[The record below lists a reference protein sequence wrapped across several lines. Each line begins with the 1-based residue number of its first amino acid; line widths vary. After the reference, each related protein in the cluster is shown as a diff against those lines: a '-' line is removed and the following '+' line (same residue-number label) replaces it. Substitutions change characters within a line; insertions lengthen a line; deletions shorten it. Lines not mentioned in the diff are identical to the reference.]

1 MNMMTRETRRDG
13 FTLIELLVV
22 ISIIALL
29 VGILLPALGAAR
41 KSAQKAVCLGHQ
53 RSIGQGMAV
62 YGSNNDDWLAGA
74 LTSGRKIRSAGYP
87 FRDSA
92 TEPTQNMDWV
102 SPSLGD
108 SLGLPT
114 NREKRIVAILND
126 ELRCPSNDDF
136 FDTGVSFSPPPGV
149 SITGVRYAS
158 YSAALAFHY
167 GNVAD
172 TGTGKLWDMGSP
184 EAATVD
190 SPRGYS
196 PRIDNVGAASEKVYA
211 MDGARFWDSGNRQL
225 TFNGF
230 EKQIVGGNFMEY
242 GPAIAHDHGPWEF
255 ETDGSPTADSL
266 RLGYRHGGSINVVYF
281 DGHGSSL
288 TAEETHPSTG
298 LTQESL
304 KPWAPSGS
312 LVAGGAVILE

>member
-1 MNMMTRETRRDG
+1 MNMKTRETRRDG

-62 YGSNNDDWLAGA
+62 YGSNNDDWLAGPE
-74 LTSGRKIRSAGYP
+74 TSGGKIRSSGYN

-108 SLGLPT
+108 SLGLPVQ
-114 NREKRIVAILND
+114 REQRIVAILND
-126 ELRCPSNDDF
+126 DLRCPSNDDF
-136 FDTGVSFSPPPGV
+136 FDTGVSFSPPAGLD
-149 SITGVRYAS
+149 ITGVRYTS
-158 YSAALAFHY
+158 YSAVLAFHL
-167 GNVAD
+167 GNKNSKIF
-172 TGTGKLWDMGSP
+172 TIGSS

-190 SPRGYS
+190 SPPGYS
-196 PRIDNVGAASEKVYA
+196 PKISDVGGASGKAYA
-211 MDGARFWDSGNRQL
+211 MDGARYWDSGNQTL

-230 EKQIVGGNFMEY
+230 PFQRVGGNFMEY
-242 GPAIAHDHGPWEF
+242 GPAIAHSNGPWVY
-255 ETDGSPTADSL
+255 DSNGAPTEDSL
-266 RLGYRHGGSINVVYF
+266 RLGFRHTGSINVVYF
-281 DGHGSSL
+281 DGHGGTLSALEASPP
-288 TAEETHPSTG
+288 TGST
-298 LTQESL
+298 LESL
-304 KPWAPSGS
+304 KPWAPKGS
-312 LVAGGAVILE
+312 LVANGAAILP